1 MQMDKH
7 MNHHFQHDPNLK
19 SQKPTKTMTKPIK
32 ITYISSPMI
41 VKACDASEFRA
52 IVQELTGK
60 NSSISPDFDSCPMVT
75 EEEPSQALS
84 YDTAHET
91 NSSNNGL
98 LDTSSLLEFDEG
110 SIKKK
115 KEFDEGYYFWRE
127 LSLRAF
133 EFESP
138 CDFV

>member
-1 MQMDKH
+1 
-7 MNHHFQHDPNLK
+7 
-19 SQKPTKTMTKPIK
+19 
-32 ITYISSPMI
+32 MI

-60 NSSISPDFDSCPMVT
+60 NSSISADFDSCPMVT
-75 EEEPSQALS
+75 EEEPSQAFS

-110 SIKKK
+110 
-115 KEFDEGYYFWRE
+115 YYFWRE

>member
-1 MQMDKH
+1 MDKH

-60 NSSISPDFDSCPMVT
+60 NSSISADFDSCPMVT

-91 NSSNNGL
+91 NS
-98 LDTSSLLEFDEG
+98 
-110 SIKKK
+110 K
-115 KEFDEGYYFWRE
+115 FDEGYYFWRE